1 MGDDSL
7 GDAWKA
13 NVKGLPEVIAQ
24 RLVIHDTQEDA
35 FYEELQQ
42 SVRLVVLH
50 LFHFLHHV
58 AATFLHS
65 LATAFPAARDGGV
78 NARPAVHR
86 N

>member
-1 MGDDSL
+1 VGDDSL

-13 NVKGLPEVIAQ
+13 NVKGLPEVVAQ

-42 SVRLVVLH
+42 SVRLVLSSPP
-50 LFHFLHHV
+50 FPSSRCHHI
-58 AATFLHS
+58 TWLQHS
-65 LATAFPAARDGGV
+65 LQQDGGG
-78 NARPAVHR
+78 NARPLR

>member
-13 NVKGLPEVIAQ
+13 NVKGLPEVVAQ

-42 SVRLVVLH
+42 SVRLVLS
-50 LFHFLHHV
+50 FPSSP
-58 AATFLHS
+58 TFLS
-65 LATAFPAARDGGV
+65 YSITAAR
-78 NARPAVHR
+78 
-86 N
+86 

>member
-1 MGDDSL
+1 VGDDSL

-42 SVRLVVLH
+42 SVRLVVLSSS
-50 LFHFLHHV
+50 LPFPSSRRHHIPWIQHP
-58 AATFLHS
+58 LQQ
-65 LATAFPAARDGGV
+65 DGGV
-78 NARPAVHR
+78 NAPPAVHR